1 MTEWLNNNNRQRG
14 PQWGPA
20 LKNCLNLGRSGEEFY
35 SDSSR
40 WGSADK
46 NQSVYKDCSLL
57 IWPQLASWRAS
68 QAHQSVT
75 FSGMKNADILRL
87 LGVLGKI
94 EGRSRRGNRGRDGWM
109 ASPTQ
114 WTRVSANSG
123 RWWRIE
129 KPGMLQ
135 SMGSQRVGQNW
146 VTEQKSSAEEL
157 KDCYLCLLRGNQD
170 LLQSCSFV
178 SRLLLPCLYIH
189 PFPWTA
195 SVCIFPVGLREA
207 HGGWGLFPTN
217 KKQGDPERLLC
228 SGAPRVLLIS
238 CYR

>member
-109 ASPTQ
+109 ASLTQ
-114 WTRVSANSG
+114 WTQVWANS
-123 RWWRIE
+123 RWLWRTR
-129 KPGMLQ
+129 KPGVLQ
-135 SMGSQRVGQNW
+135 LQRVRHTW
-146 VTEQKSSAEEL
+146 ATEQQQLNDMDLPESSKLWKVKMKVLVAL
-157 KDCYLCLLRGNQD
+157 LCLT
-170 LLQSCSFV
+170 
-178 SRLLLPCLYIH
+178 LLLP
-189 PFPWTA
+189 
-195 SVCIFPVGLREA
+195 GL
-207 HGGWGLFPTN
+207 
-217 KKQGDPERLLC
+217 
-228 SGAPRVLLIS
+228 
-238 CYR
+238 